1 MLLLLTSAAGREH
14 SCHGARY
21 RATMPGLAPQDTDS
35 NPDRVNHSTAHT
47 LLGFKINDTFN
58 YSHVFRKEVEISK
71 FLSLFV
77 CMAAGKKN
85 QSAEAT

>member
-1 MLLLLTSAAGREH
+1 MLLLLTSESGREH
-14 SCHGARY
+14 SCHSARY

-47 LLGFKINDTFN
+47 LLGFRITDNFN

-71 FLSLFV
+71 FLPFFV
-77 CMAAGKKN
+77 CMSAGKKN
-85 QSAEAT
+85 QSAEVT